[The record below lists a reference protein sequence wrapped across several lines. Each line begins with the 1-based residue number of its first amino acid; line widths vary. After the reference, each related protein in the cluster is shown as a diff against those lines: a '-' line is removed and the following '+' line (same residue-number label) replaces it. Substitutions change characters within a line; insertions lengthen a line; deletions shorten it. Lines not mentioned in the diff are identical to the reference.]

1 MSGRAST
8 HPPIKT
14 FFGCPAC
21 MNPNDLDARVAFL
34 GVPYDGGTNPFT
46 RSGSRT
52 GPDSVRDQQTFQYAG
67 DYFGPAPAMGVPSTG
82 WYDIEEEKTY
92 LEGVTMADAGDVA
105 IAGGSTTIA
114 FDTVTRVVE
123 QLAATDAVVAAVGG
137 DHSVAFPVGRGM
149 GRYDEIDI
157 VHIDAHAD
165 FSDEVNG
172 SRFSH
177 GSNLRRL
184 SELPFVRNIT
194 VLGIRKATRESHEA
208 LLDHGATVLTTKD
221 LLDERPADV
230 IARRMPPSRNL
241 YVSLDTDVLDAAI
254 VPGTTVPEP
263 FGLPYRALRE
273 VLVAVARKGQIRGF
287 DVVEMGALDGIAAP
301 RTTAWLIT
309 HLLSA
314 IFDEED

>member
-67 DYFGPAPAMGVPSTG
+67 DYFGPAPAMGVPSAG

-114 FDTVTRVVE
+114 FNTVTRVVE

-194 VLGIRKATRESHEA
+194 VLGIRKATRGESRGTA
-208 LLDHGATVLTTKD
+208 RSRCHGADHQRSTRRTSGRRDCSTNATFPQSVC
-221 LLDERPADV
+221 
-230 IARRMPPSRNL
+230 IARHRCSRRG
-241 YVSLDTDVLDAAI
+241 DC
-254 VPGTTVPEP
+254 
-263 FGLPYRALRE
+263 
-273 VLVAVARKGQIRGF
+273 ARNHC
-287 DVVEMGALDGIAAP
+287 A
-301 RTTAWLIT
+301 
-309 HLLSA
+309 
-314 IFDEED
+314 